1 MGDIIYRIIEDYEK
15 WLEEEN
21 NRLALKTL
29 GKIKKICKIRVMSG
43 YIFRKSNP
51 AVIGV
56 EVLGGELTT
65 NTDLMNDKGVSIC
78 TVKSIQLEGESINK
92 VEKGKEVAVSLPGV
106 TIGRQVNEEDIL
118 YSNINEMD
126 FIELKN
132 KKKYLN
138 KNEIEVLKEIA
149 EIKRKKEPMWGV

>member
-1 MGDIIYRIIEDYEK
+1 
-15 WLEEEN
+15 
-21 NRLALKTL
+21 
-29 GKIKKICKIRVMSG
+29 
-43 YIFRKSNP
+43 
-51 AVIGV
+51 
-56 EVLGGELTT
+56 
-65 NTDLMNDKGVSIC
+65 MNDKGVSIC